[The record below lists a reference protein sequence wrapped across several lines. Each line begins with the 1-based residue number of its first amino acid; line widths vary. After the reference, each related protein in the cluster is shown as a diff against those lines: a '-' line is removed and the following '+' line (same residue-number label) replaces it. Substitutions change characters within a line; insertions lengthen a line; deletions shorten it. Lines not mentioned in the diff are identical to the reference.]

1 MRRSGVATFAP
12 DHLRGTAVFPRP
24 TGMAGLSRRENG
36 DSHLLSED
44 PGLLGRGRVA
54 CGDRQKVA
62 VTVFARESQGEAI
75 SVAPRAEGGK
85 QGCEAEACGGA
96 NHVAE
101 EAQEDPHGNE
111 GP

>member
-1 MRRSGVATFAP
+1 MTATFCLKTPA
-12 DHLRGTAVFPRP
+12 
-24 TGMAGLSRRENG
+24 S
-36 DSHLLSED
+36 
-44 PGLLGRGRVA
+44 GRGRVA

-75 SVAPRAEGGK
+75 SAATGAEGG
-85 QGCEAEACGGA
+85 QECREAEARRGA